1 MGRGGTAS
9 LWLLLLLVLVVSPWR
24 QVAAGNGT
32 AVGGGR
38 GGRPRVPAVL
48 VFGDSIVDTGNN
60 NAVLTLTRADFR
72 PYGQDLNGGV
82 PTGRF
87 SNGRIPSDLLASRLG
102 LKDLVPAYLGTDLT
116 DDDLL
121 TGVSFASGGTGY
133 DPLTSTLVAVLP
145 MQEELNMFA
154 EYKEKLAGVV
164 GDEAAAGIVAESLFL
179 VCAGTDDIANNY
191 YLAPVRPLQYDISSY
206 VDFLVQQACD
216 FMKVKCFLSF
226 PLTTSS
232 NPIVRATES
241 VHRFAFPGSA
251 VTANAERVVAGLL
264 QQLYLQGARRI
275 AILGLPPI
283 GCVPLQRTL
292 AGGLARDCDPVRN
305 RAAQMYNSRLKDAIT
320 QLQEELRCQRI
331 GYVDIYDVLHD
342 MITDPCKY
350 GFNVSTR
357 GCCGTGDFE
366 VSLLCNQLTAA
377 TCPDDRKYVFWDS
390 FHPTERA
397 YEIIVDYLFPRYV
410 EKLL

>member
-1 MGRGGTAS
+1 MEHGSAI
-9 LWLLLLLVLVVSPWR
+9 LLLLLLVLGVSTW
-24 QVAAGNGT
+24 QAGGTANGT
-32 AVGGGR
+32 VAGGR
-38 GGRPRVPAVL
+38 GRPLVPAIL

-60 NAVLTLTRADFR
+60 NAVLTLTRSDFS
-72 PYGQDLNGGV
+72 PYGKDLNGGV

-87 SNGRIPSDLLASRLG
+87 SNGRIPPDFLASLLG

-116 DDDLL
+116 DEDLL

-154 EYKEKLAGVV
+154 EYKEKLVGIA
-164 GDEAAAGIVAESLFL
+164 GDESAARIIAESLFL

-206 VDFLVQQACD
+206 VDFLVQKASD
-216 FMKVKCFLSF
+216 FMK
-226 PLTTSS
+226 
-232 NPIVRATES
+232 
-241 VHRFAFPGSA
+241 
-251 VTANAERVVAGLL
+251 
-264 QQLYLQGARRI
+264 QLYQQGARKI
-275 AILGLPPI
+275 AILGLPPV
-283 GCVPLQRTL
+283 GCVPSQRTV
-292 AGGLARDCDPVRN
+292 AGGLARNCDPARN
-305 RAAQMYNSRLKDAIT
+305 HAAQLFNTKLKEEIGR
-320 QLQEELRCQRI
+320 LQEELQCQRI
-331 GYVDIYDVLHD
+331 GYVDIYDVLQD
-342 MITDPCKY
+342 LIANPCKY
-350 GFNVSTR
+350 GFDVSAR

-366 VSLLCNQLTAA
+366 VSLLCNRLTAT

-397 YEIIVDYLFPRYV
+397 YEIIVDYLYPRYV

>member
-1 MGRGGTAS
+1 MERGGTAMS
-9 LWLLLLLVLVVSPWR
+9 LLLLLVLAVSPW
-24 QVAAGNGT
+24 QAGAA
-32 AVGGGR
+32 GGGR
-38 GGRPRVPAVL
+38 GRPRVPAIL

-60 NAVLTLTRADFR
+60 NAVLTLTKSNFR
-72 PYGQDLNGGV
+72 PYGKDLNGGV

-87 SNGRIPSDLLASRLG
+87 SNGRVPTDFIASRLG

-116 DDDLL
+116 DDDLC

-164 GDEAAAGIVAESLFL
+164 GDEAAAGIVADSLFL

-191 YLAPVRPLQYDISSY
+191 YLAPVRPLQYDISAY

-216 FMKVKCFLSF
+216 FM
-226 PLTTSS
+226 
-232 NPIVRATES
+232 R
-241 VHRFAFPGSA
+241 
-251 VTANAERVVAGLL
+251 
-264 QQLYLQGARRI
+264 QLYQQGARRI
-275 AILGLPPI
+275 AILGMPPV
-283 GCVPLQRTL
+283 GCVPSQRTL
-292 AGGLARDCDPVRN
+292 AGGLARDCDPARN
-305 RAAQMYNSRLKDAIT
+305 HAAQLYNSRLKEEIA
-320 QLQEELRCQRI
+320 QLQEELQCQKI
-331 GYVDIYDVLHD
+331 GYVDIYDILQD
-342 MITDPCKY
+342 MITNPCKY
-350 GFNVSTR
+350 GFEVSTR
-357 GCCGTGDFE
+357 GCCGTGEFE
-366 VSLLCNQLTAA
+366 VSLLCNQVTAA

-410 EKLL
+410 ENLL

>member
-1 MGRGGTAS
+1 MPTDLSGANGSQRKQQTAVVTVQLMEHGS
-9 LWLLLLLVLVVSPWR
+9 ATLLLLLVLAVSSW
-24 QVAAGNGT
+24 QVG
-32 AVGGGR
+32 
-38 GGRPRVPAVL
+38 GGRPRVPAIL

-60 NAVLTLTRADFR
+60 NAVLTLTKSDFR
-72 PYGQDLNGGV
+72 PYGKDLNGGV

-87 SNGRIPSDLLASRLG
+87 SNGRIPPDFLASRLG

-164 GDEAAAGIVAESLFL
+164 GDEAAARIIAESLFL

-191 YLAPVRPLQYDISSY
+191 YLAPVRQLQYDISAY
-206 VDFLVQQACD
+206 VDFLVQQASD
-216 FMKVKCFLSF
+216 FMK
-226 PLTTSS
+226 
-232 NPIVRATES
+232 
-241 VHRFAFPGSA
+241 
-251 VTANAERVVAGLL
+251 
-264 QQLYLQGARRI
+264 QLYQQGARRI

-283 GCVPLQRTL
+283 GCVPSQRTV
-292 AGGLARDCDPVRN
+292 AGGLARSCDPARN
-305 RAAQMYNSRLKDAIT
+305 RAAQQFNSKLKEEIRRLQKE
-320 QLQEELRCQRI
+320 LQCQRI
-331 GYVDIYDVLHD
+331 GYVDIYDVLQD

-350 GFNVSTR
+350 GFDVSSR

-366 VSLLCNQLTAA
+366 VSLLCNQVTAT

-397 YEIIVDYLFPRYV
+397 YEIMVDYLYPRYV

>member
-1 MGRGGTAS
+1 MGRAGTALS
-9 LWLLLLLVLVVSPWR
+9 LLRLLVLLVVVVMSPW
-24 QVAAGNGT
+24 QVAAGNLT
-32 AVGGGR
+32 VAGGG
-38 GGRPRVPAVL
+38 GPRVPAVL

-60 NAVLTLTRADFR
+60 NAVLTLTKSNFR
-72 PYGQDLNGGV
+72 PYGHDLNGGV

-87 SNGRIPSDLLASRLG
+87 SNGRIPTDLLASRLG

-116 DDDLL
+116 DYDLR

-164 GDEAAAGIVAESLFL
+164 GDEAAEGIVTESLFL

-191 YLAPVRPLQYDISSY
+191 YLAPVRPLQYDISAY

-216 FMKVKCFLSF
+216 FIK
-226 PLTTSS
+226 
-232 NPIVRATES
+232 
-241 VHRFAFPGSA
+241 
-251 VTANAERVVAGLL
+251 
-264 QQLYLQGARRI
+264 QLYDRGARRI

-283 GCVPLQRTL
+283 GCLPSQRTL
-292 AGGLARDCDPVRN
+292 AGGLARDCDPARN
-305 RAAQMYNSRLKDAIT
+305 RAARMFNSRLQGVVAR
-320 QLQEELRCQRI
+320 LQGELRCQRI

-342 MITDPCKY
+342 MITDPCRY
-350 GFNVSTR
+350 GFDVSTR

-366 VSLLCNQLTAA
+366 VSLLCNRLTAA

>member
-1 MGRGGTAS
+1 MLMVMGRGGTALS
-9 LWLLLLLVLVVSPWR
+9 LLTLLALALAVPPW
-24 QVAAGNGT
+24 QVAATNVT
-32 AVGGGR
+32 AAPGGGR
-38 GGRPRVPAVL
+38 ARRPRVPAFL

-60 NAVLTLTRADFR
+60 NAVLTLTKANFP

-87 SNGRIPSDLLASRLG
+87 SNGRIPTDLLASRLG

-121 TGVSFASGGTGY
+121 TGVSFASGGSGY
-133 DPLTSTLVAVLP
+133 DSLTSTLVAVLP

-164 GDEAAAGIVAESLFL
+164 GEEAAAGIVAESLFL

-191 YLAPVRPLQYDISSY
+191 YLAPVRPLQYDISAY
-206 VDFLVQQACD
+206 VDFLVQQACE
-216 FMKVKCFLSF
+216 F
-226 PLTTSS
+226 
-232 NPIVRATES
+232 IR
-241 VHRFAFPGSA
+241 
-251 VTANAERVVAGLL
+251 
-264 QQLYLQGARRI
+264 QLYEQGARRI

-283 GCVPLQRTL
+283 GCVPSQRT
-292 AGGLARDCDPVRN
+292 LARDCDPERN
-305 RAAQMYNSRLKDAIT
+305 RAARMFNSRLQAAISR
-320 QLQEELRCQRI
+320 LPGELRCQRI

-342 MITDPCKY
+342 IIADPCKY
-350 GFNVSTR
+350 GFDVSTR
-357 GCCGTGDFE
+357 GCCGTGEFE
-366 VSLLCNQLTAA
+366 VTLLCNQLTAA

>member
-1 MGRGGTAS
+1 MDSLACRRRPPVPRQLSHEPQGLLIPIIVPQWRDGSHRRHQSAVVRDTAHGHGGPS
-9 LWLLLLLVLVVSPWR
+9 LALLPLLLLVLSPW
-24 QVAAGNGT
+24 QVDAAWNAT
-32 AVGGGR
+32 AVGGGK
-38 GGRPRVPAVL
+38 GGRPRVPAIL

-60 NAVLTLTRADFR
+60 NAVLTLTRSDFR
-72 PYGQDLNGGV
+72 PYGKDLNGGV

-87 SNGRIPSDLLASRLG
+87 SNGRIPTDLLASRLG

-116 DDDLL
+116 DHDLL
-121 TGVSFASGGTGY
+121 TGVSFASAGTGY

-179 VCAGTDDIANNY
+179 VCAGSDDIANNY
-191 YLAPVRPLQYDISSY
+191 YLAPVRPLRYDVSAY

-216 FMKVKCFLSF
+216 FMK
-226 PLTTSS
+226 
-232 NPIVRATES
+232 
-241 VHRFAFPGSA
+241 
-251 VTANAERVVAGLL
+251 
-264 QQLYLQGARRI
+264 QLYQQGARRI

-283 GCVPLQRTL
+283 GCVPSQRT
-292 AGGLARDCDPVRN
+292 GLARDCDPARN
-305 RAAQMYNSRLKDAIT
+305 LAARMFNSRLEAAMAG
-320 QLQEELRCQRI
+320 LQEELRCQRI
-331 GYVDIYDVLHD
+331 GYVDIYDVLRD

-350 GFNVSTR
+350 GFDVSTR

-366 VSLLCNQLTAA
+366 VGLLCNQLTAP